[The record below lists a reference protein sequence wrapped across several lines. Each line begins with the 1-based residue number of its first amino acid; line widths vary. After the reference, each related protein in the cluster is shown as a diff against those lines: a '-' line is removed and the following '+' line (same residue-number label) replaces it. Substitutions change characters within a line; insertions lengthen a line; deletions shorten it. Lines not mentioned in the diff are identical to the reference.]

1 MAVSFEVMTSNR
13 APARFISRACFAAIN
28 NVVTEHEFNILGQ
41 RVHSIKYLPFVN
53 QKFSGV
59 DNMYIEVQE
68 ITAEMT
74 WAIAERW
81 WKFLMEQPFIT
92 CGMQGMRKPST
103 LRGYQDG
110 FTVSSDQKADKMMLQ
125 LFLLRAPQY
134 QPGIVNTWNHLVQ
147 KMGVNEDTAF
157 VIAFGINNQTNTTRK
172 GESSASKKKRML
184 TVCDDNPSENSIVH
198 GEYFTVNGA
207 KMMLNRLLGDEYDA
221 RLYSGK
227 QSRFNDKNCYD
238 RARPFSSESLSRFFC
253 KKPAATRNNK
263 NFAMYMINDVIGK
276 RTVDTYHGIGYLTQA
291 QRVLSNDNIKTIVAM
306 LEE

>member
-1 MAVSFEVMTSNR
+1 MAVSFEVMTSGR
-13 APARFISRACFAAIN
+13 PPARFISRACFAAVN
-28 NVVTEHEFNILGQ
+28 NVVTSYDFDRLGQ
-41 RVHSIKYLPFVN
+41 RVHSVKYLPFVN

-59 DNMYIEVQE
+59 DNMYIEMQE
-68 ITAEMT
+68 ITVEMT
-74 WAIAERW
+74 WEIAGRW

-92 CGMQGMRKPST
+92 SGMQGMRKPST

-147 KMGVNEDTAF
+147 KMGVAEDTAF
-157 VIAFGINNQTNTTRK
+157 VIAFGINNQTSMTRK
-172 GESSASKKKRML
+172 EERSASKTKRL
-184 TVCDDNPSENSIVH
+184 LAVCAENPAESSIVH
-198 GEYFTVNGA
+198 GEHFTVNGA
-207 KMMLNRLLGDEYDA
+207 KMMLNRLLGDESDA

-227 QSRFNDKNCYD
+227 QSRFSVKNCYD
-238 RARPFSSESLSRFFC
+238 RARPYKPESLSRFFC
-253 KKPAATRNNK
+253 KKPVATRNNK

-276 RTVDTYHGIGYLTQA
+276 SAVDTYDGIGYIPQTP
-291 QRVLSNDNIKTIVAM
+291 RVLSQDNILTIAAM

>member
-1 MAVSFEVMTSNR
+1 MAVSFEVITSNR
-13 APARFISRACFAAIN
+13 APARFISRACFASIN
-28 NVVTEHEFNILGQ
+28 NVVTPHEFNILGQ
-41 RVHSIKYLPFVN
+41 RVHSIRYLPFVN
-53 QKFSGV
+53 KQFSAV
-59 DNMYIEVQE
+59 DNMHIEVQK
-68 ITAEMT
+68 INTEMT

-92 CGMQGMRKPST
+92 SGMRDTRKPST
-103 LRGYQDG
+103 LRGYQNG

-134 QPGIVNTWNHLVQ
+134 QPGIVNTWDHLVQ
-147 KMGVNEDTAF
+147 KMGVAEDTAF
-157 VIAFGINNQTNTTRK
+157 VIAFGINNQTNMK
-172 GESSASKKKRML
+172 FEGERSESKKKRML
-184 TVCDDNPSENSIVH
+184 AVCAENPSENSIVH

-207 KMMLNRLLGDEYDA
+207 KMMLNRLLGDESDA

-227 QSRFNDKNCYD
+227 QKRFNDKNCYD
-238 RARPFSSESLSRFFC
+238 RARPDKPESLSRFFC

-276 RTVDTYHGIGYLTQA
+276 SAVDTYDGIGYMPQTP
-291 QRVLSNDNIKTIVAM
+291 RVLSKDNILTIAAM

>member
-28 NVVTEHEFNILGQ
+28 NVVTPYDFGRLGQ
-41 RVHSIKYLPFVN
+41 RVHSVRYLPFLN
-53 QKFSGV
+53 RSFNCI
-59 DNMYIEVQE
+59 DNMYIEDKQ
-68 ITAEMT
+68 ITVEMT

-92 CGMQGMRKPST
+92 CGMSNTSKPST
-103 LRGYQDG
+103 LRGYQEG
-110 FTVSSDQKADKMMLQ
+110 FTVSSDQRADKMMLQ

-134 QPGIVNTWNHLVQ
+134 QTGIVNTWNHLVQ
-147 KMGVNEDTAF
+147 KMGVAEDTAF
-157 VIAFGINNQTNTTRK
+157 VIAFGINNQTNRSYK
-172 GESSASKKKRML
+172 GERSTSKNKRLL
-184 TVCDDNPSENSIVH
+184 TVCAENPSENSIVH

-207 KMMLNRLLGDEYDA
+207 KMMLNRLLGDESDA
-221 RLYSGK
+221 QLYSGK
-227 QSRFNDKNCYD
+227 QTRFSLKNCYD
-238 RARPFSSESLSRFFC
+238 RARPSSPESLSRFFC

-276 RTVDTYHGIGYLTQA
+276 SAVNTYDGIGYLPQTP
-291 QRVLSNDNIKTIVAM
+291 RVLSKDNILTIAAM